1 MPEMNLTPWLESMIS
16 LAPRVL
22 LFFVVLLAGWIV
34 AGWAQ
39 RIVRRGLMRTQFD
52 VTLTKFLSGL
62 TRWGILILV
71 FIALL
76 GYLGVAT
83 ASFAAVIGAAGLAIG
98 LAFQGSL
105 SNFAAGTMLLLF
117 RPFKVGDFVTAGGET
132 GIVDEIDLFVT
143 KLDTLDHRRIIV
155 PNSAIASNVIT
166 NITHHPIRRVDVPV
180 GTAYGAD
187 LATVRQVLETVP
199 ARVEGALA
207 DPAPQIFLSE
217 LGESSINWQ
226 VRVWCNTP
234 DYWDV
239 WQRTTHETKMRLDE
253 AGISIPF
260 PQRDVHLFQP
270 KN

>member
-1 MPEMNLTPWLESMIS
+1 MLETNLTPWLEDMLAI
-16 LAPRVL
+16 APRVI
-22 LFFVVLLAGWIV
+22 LFFIVLFAGWIV
-34 AGWAQ
+34 AAWAQ
-39 RIVRRGLMRTQFD
+39 RIVQRGLMRTQFD
-52 VTLTKFLSGL
+52 ATLTTFVSGL

-71 FIALL
+71 IIALL

-132 GIVDEIDLFVT
+132 GIVYGIDLFVT

-155 PNSAIASNVIT
+155 PNSSIVSNVIT
-166 NITHHPIRRVDVPV
+166 NITHHPVRRVDVPV
-180 GTAYGAD
+180 GTAYEAD
-187 LATVRQVLETVP
+187 LERVRQVLETVP
-199 ARVEGALA
+199 ARVQGALT
-207 DPAPQIFLSE
+207 DPAPQIFLAE
-217 LGESSINWQ
+217 LGESSINWT

-234 DYWDV
+234 EYWDV
-239 WQRTTHETKMRLDE
+239 WQRTTHETKKRLDE

-270 KN
+270 KA